1 VTQFASW
8 RPTPRLTSRTAP
20 PGEILPITRPWTRR
34 MRGGHTSL
42 RNFAGR
48 LPSFLPSAA
57 TFAFL
62 TRPPALDNAGGCI
75 ASGFRAGV
83 LPHVEGEPFGAGEIV
98 FRHSGEATPRR
109 RARQHRIAGLSD
121 SRGEGPL
128 TKIHRPR
135 ARQAVGASSL
145 PLMTGAIIALDKTRR
160 AIRKLRLCP
169 PTAQHCRCRRRS
181 A

>member
-1 VTQFASW
+1 
-8 RPTPRLTSRTAP
+8 LTSRTAP

-75 ASGFRAGV
+75 ASGFRAGG
-83 LPHVEGEPFGAGEIV
+83 LPHVEGEPFGAGGGGG
-98 FRHSGEATPRR
+98 GEWVPGRGGGAPRGGGGAKR
-109 RARQHRIAGLSD
+109 GLAGLWKGG
-121 SRGEGPL
+121 GEGPFR
-128 TKIHRPR
+128 KIPGRGGGK
-135 ARQAVGASSL
+135 AGGAPS
-145 PLMTGAIIALDKTRR
+145 PPFMPGAI
-160 AIRKLRLCP
+160 P
-169 PTAQHCRCRRRS
+169 P
-181 A
+181 